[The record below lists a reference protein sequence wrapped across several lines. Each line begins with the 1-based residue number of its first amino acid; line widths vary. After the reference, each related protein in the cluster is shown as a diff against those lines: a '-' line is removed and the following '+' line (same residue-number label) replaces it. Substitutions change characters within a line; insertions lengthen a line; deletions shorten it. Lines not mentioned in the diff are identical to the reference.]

1 MTCGPYYKTITMMN
15 DAFSVAS
22 VSDATIGESLMLINY
37 APRVINY
44 AAREL
49 YSIGITH
56 GDCNMLTVQA
66 TAEVAQW

>member
-1 MTCGPYYKTITMMN
+1 
-15 DAFSVAS
+15 
-22 VSDATIGESLMLINY
+22 MLINY

-56 GDCNMLTVQA
+56 GDCNGLIIQA
-66 TAEVAQW
+66 IAEAAQW